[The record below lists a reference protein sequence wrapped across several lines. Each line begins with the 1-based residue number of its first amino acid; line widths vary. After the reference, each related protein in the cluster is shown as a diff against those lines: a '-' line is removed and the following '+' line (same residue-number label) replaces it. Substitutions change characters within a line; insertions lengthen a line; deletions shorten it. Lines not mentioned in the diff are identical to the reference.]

1 MTIRGAYIC
10 MLCTRM
16 YVLVF
21 LFSVLDANVLTNVG
35 IVHRWEAVHSAA
47 AELQDYQESESKAER
62 EWSSTSCT
70 EVGPCMCT
78 CVREWKSLS
87 TCLLICLSTCL
98 SVRLP
103 VCSSVCLSHRQQIE
117 DCETEIQRLKELLKK
132 REENERKYHGQL
144 QAFLHPGPPTQL
156 LSSPLLV
163 NTSTLGSPV
172 NDSFLAGV
180 LVLVKQCWRLWS

>member
-1 MTIRGAYIC
+1 
-10 MLCTRM
+10 
-16 YVLVF
+16 
-21 LFSVLDANVLTNVG
+21 
-35 IVHRWEAVHSAA
+35 
-47 AELQDYQESESKAER
+47 
-62 EWSSTSCT
+62 
-70 EVGPCMCT
+70 MCT

-144 QAFLHPGPPTQL
+144 QAFLHPRPSHSAFVFPTA
-156 LSSPLLV
+156 SEHEYTGKS
-163 NTSTLGSPV
+163 
-172 NDSFLAGV
+172 
-180 LVLVKQCWRLWS
+180 CE